1 MTLDEIRALVV
12 SADAHAQH
20 YESRATEE
28 DYTTWRETG
37 RLPYLADDQHLE
49 GWRFQVD
56 RFARDEHDPVAA
68 ALFAALD
75 ADDRV
80 AVQHLVDYER
90 DTGYIHHIFDCEG
103 W

>member
-12 SADAHAQH
+12 SADVHVQH
-20 YESRATEE
+20 YESRATGE

-37 RLPYLADDQHLE
+37 RLSYLADDQHLE
-49 GWRFQVD
+49 GWHFQVD
-56 RFARDEHDPVAA
+56 RFTRDEHDPVAA

-80 AVQHLVDYER
+80 TVAHLVDYEP